1 MDYRLKYKIDNMI
14 NNYRRCE
21 EELKYDGLYMNHFAA
36 LIFTNSDKEIN
47 SKKIRHIRKY
57 IKENTIWFSSFRGD
71 TLYMLSILLSIEENW
86 EIRFKRILTWEE
98 RLKEEGFVES
108 SYLSIGIWVLTEYF
122 NDNEIEKASKKMY
135 EIYSLIKKKYKNV
148 TSVDDYV
155 LCALLVVIDM
165 NSDIYINVIDS
176 SFNRVTS
183 EGLTTNNGAQTLA
196 NILCIDFINWK
207 VNLQKSIDILKNVEK
222 MGGKVQ
228 PQHTAIVGLG
238 AVVSDNI
245 NIFIKEVKKINSY
258 LCEYP
263 EYSFF
268 MDRSFR
274 LILSMAISIFYHIKG
289 NKFINS
295 IIALTINYTLL
306 NQQQGLISSIN

>member
-1 MDYRLKYKIDNMI
+1 MDYRVKYKVDNMI
-14 NNYRRCE
+14 NNYRKCE
-21 EELKYDGLYMNHFAA
+21 EELKYDGFYMNHFAA
-36 LIFTNSDKEIN
+36 LIFTNLNKEIN
-47 SKKIRHIRKY
+47 FQRIRQIRKY
-57 IKENTIWFSSFRGD
+57 IKEHTIWFSSFRGD

-86 EIRFKRILTWEE
+86 EIRFKRMLTWEE

-122 NDNEIEKASKKMY
+122 NDNEMEKASKKMY
-135 EIYSLIKKKYKNV
+135 EIYSLIKGKYKNV

-155 LCALLVVIDM
+155 LCALLAVIDM
-165 NSDIYINVIDS
+165 DSNVYIDVIES
-176 SFNRVTS
+176 SFDRIIS

-196 NILCIDFINWK
+196 NILCIDFVNWR
-207 VNLQKSIDILKNVEK
+207 VNVQKAIDILKSVEN
-222 MGGKVQ
+222 MGDKVQ

-238 AVVSDNI
+238 AVVSNNI
-245 NIFIKEVKKINSY
+245 NIFTKEIKNINSY
-258 LCEYP
+258 LCKYP

-274 LILSMAISIFYHIKG
+274 LMLSMVISIFYHIKG

-306 NQQQGLISSIN
+306 NQQQALISSIN